1 MNAPIRISL
10 SLLIVAGVLPA
21 VCGQACD
28 CARPAAVSTVT
39 SVMSP
44 VASVCGQEYR
54 LVYKT
59 VCEQRQTTAYK
70 IEYETAYEER
80 PVTTYKPIWETQM
93 REERYTVARPVTET
107 SEREEVYTVQK
118 PVWETQMRDNSYTR
132 IRYVQETAE
141 REERY
146 TVNHPITETSER
158 EEAYTVLKPVYETS
172 CRTET
177 YTVMRPQTV
186 CQTQMVDRGGFVEQT
201 VMKPEAPATRLRWM
215 SGTCA
220 VDPGTGQTVYQRA
233 GLYWVQVP
241 RTTCEVQ
248 RVWQPNVVAQQ
259 VQQTFMVPQ
268 TESRQVPVQTV
279 RYEQE
284 QMVRKI
290 PVTTCRIV
298 QEEVVKKVPLR
309 YCGRSRSAWNSRFR
323 CRSAA

>member
-1 MNAPIRISL
+1 MRCGLRLRDAVHIYR
-10 SLLIVAGVLPA
+10 VL
-21 VCGQACD
+21 
-28 CARPAAVSTVT
+28 AR
-39 SVMSP
+39 
-44 VASVCGQEYR
+44 ASVCGQEYR

-80 PVTTYKPIWETQM
+80 PVTTYKPIWETQI

-146 TVNHPITETSER
+146 TVNRPITETGER
-158 EEAYTVLKPVYETS
+158 EETYTVLRPVYETS

-186 CQTQMVDRGGFVEQT
+186 CQTQMVDRGGFVDQT

-241 RTTCEVQ
+241 RT
-248 RVWQPNVVAQQ
+248 
-259 VQQTFMVPQ
+259 
-268 TESRQVPVQTV
+268 
-279 RYEQE
+279 Y
-284 QMVRKI
+284 
-290 PVTTCRIV
+290 
-298 QEEVVKKVPLR
+298 VKCKGFGSPTSW
-309 YCGRSRSAWNSRFR
+309 RSRSSRRSWSRKPNRARCRCKPCATSRSRWCARFR
-323 CRSAA
+323 